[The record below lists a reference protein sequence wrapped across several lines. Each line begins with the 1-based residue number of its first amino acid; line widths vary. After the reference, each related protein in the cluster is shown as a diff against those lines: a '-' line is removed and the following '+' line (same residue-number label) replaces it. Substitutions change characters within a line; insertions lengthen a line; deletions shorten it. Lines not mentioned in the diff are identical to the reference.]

1 MEVTLRLVK
10 MSAETNKKRISIV
23 ETITEMCNGE
33 SRHKKSRKQCLSSL
47 HLWPTKAKL
56 LTEKDDKGYRLH

>member
-47 HLWPTKAKL
+47 HL
-56 LTEKDDKGYRLH
+56 